1 MTITSDNIQV
11 VSSSPSGAT
20 IATDLHTSTGKHFQ
34 VIKINTGA
42 DGVDSLLGDSTPI
55 PVKYSPNTGMPYV
68 PVRGNTL
75 GTMAVPVSISG
86 GAALTVIGITIGG
99 GTLHH
104 INGASMHIQSIESG
118 VTLHT
123 EIQSIKSGTI
133 VGVTGDVKILPSD
146 NNIGNVDVVTVAAP
160 AGIVFGNHGACAG
173 TGMGQPLCE
182 LAFLSGVRVTNFDS
196 TNVVYVGG
204 PTGASTNNAYPLLPL
219 DTIFLEVSH
228 GTACNVVTIAGV
240 TADVRWIAT

>member
-11 VSSSPSGAT
+11 VSSSPTGAT

-34 VIKINTGA
+34 VVKINTGS

-55 PVKYSPNTGMPYV
+55 PIKYSPSSSIPYV

-86 GAALTVIGITIGG
+86 GAALTVVGITIGG

-118 VTLHT
+118 VTIDT
-123 EIQSIKSGTI
+123 QIQTVASGVTI
-133 VGVTGDVKILPSD
+133 GITGDVKLLAGD

-160 AGIVFGNHGACAG
+160 SGVVFGHHGACAG

-182 LAFLSGVRVTNFDS
+182 LSFQSGVRITNFDT
-196 TNVVYVGG
+196 TNVVYIGG
-204 PTGASTNNAYPLLPL
+204 PTGASTSNAYPLLPL